1 MHIIFKNVSKHTW
14 NSDLYTFLKFKN
26 ISTGSCRSSLI
37 FGVNDSRA
45 RAQVLPQTPQRALKV
60 KCFTKS
66 KHLFVAK
73 TIPPFFPEN
82 PSVYTIHLGESAVKE
97 LGPSV

>member
-1 MHIIFKNVSKHTW
+1 MHKSV
-14 NSDLYTFLKFKN
+14 
-26 ISTGSCRSSLI
+26 G
-37 FGVNDSRA
+37 GVNDSRA